1 MNFVI
6 LTDYLGRFGSKQKS
20 TIYRGGLDLKQVINL
35 LTAEGHQVKCY
46 SFSEWNT
53 LMKEQVPHVIIY
65 TSSEDFGDKYK
76 SFIEDIICSLQF
88 SNHICLPNFHFL
100 KAHNNKVYMEMLRNV
115 FHFQDTEIFNSQFA
129 ATIQELEHL
138 NIEFPIVVK
147 GHAGALSKS
156 VFKAKTRKEL
166 SNIFKKI
173 AAKLPISKRVR
184 ERLRRFKHRNNYSGE
199 SIVFGKVVL
208 QQYIENITHD
218 WKVLVYFDKLF
229 VLKRQ
234 NRKND
239 FRASGS
245 GLFSYTEQVPKQ
257 ILDFALACRKKLGVP
272 HVSLDIALLNDQPI
286 LFEFQAIYFGT
297 KTLEN
302 STYHFTR
309 VNTNWELTSGSVEL
323 ERIYV
328 YSILQF
334 LNSDESTLHQ

>member
-1 MNFVI
+1 M
-6 LTDYLGRFGSKQKS
+6 
-20 TIYRGGLDLKQVINL
+20 DLKQVFNL
-35 LTAEGHQVKCY
+35 LTAEGHQVKCF

-76 SFIEDIICSLQF
+76 SYIEDVICSLQF
-88 SNHICLPNFHFL
+88 SKHICLPNFHFL

-115 FHFQDTEIFNSQFA
+115 YNFQDTEIFNSQFA
-129 ATIQELEHL
+129 ATIQDLEHL
-138 NIEFPIVVK
+138 KIAFPLVVK

-156 VFKAKTRKEL
+156 VFKANSRKEL
-166 SNIFKKI
+166 SKIFMKI
-173 AAKLPISKRVR
+173 STKLPISKRVR
-184 ERLRRFKHRNNYSGE
+184 ERLRRFKHRSNYIGE
-199 SIVFGKVVL
+199 STVFGKVVL
-208 QQYIENITHD
+208 QQYLENITHD

-245 GLFSYTEQVPKQ
+245 GFFSYTEQVPKQ
-257 ILDFALACRKKLGVP
+257 ILDFALATRKKLGVP
-272 HVSLDIALLNDQPI
+272 HVSLDIALLDDKPI

-309 VNTNWELTSGSVEL
+309 QNTEWELTSGRVEL
-323 ERIYV
+323 EKIYV
-328 YSILQF
+328 YSILQY
-334 LNSDESTLHQ
+334 LHSDESAVHQ

>member
-1 MNFVI
+1 LNFVI

-20 TIYRGGLDLKQVINL
+20 TSYRGGLDLKQVINL

-115 FHFQDTEIFNSQFA
+115 YHFQDIGIFNSQFA

-138 NIEFPIVVK
+138 NIEFPLVLK

-156 VFKAKTRKEL
+156 VFKANSRKEL
-166 SNIFKKI
+166 LENFKKI
-173 AAKLPISKRVR
+173 ATKLPFSKRVR
-184 ERLRRFKHRNNYSGE
+184 EQLRRFKHRRNYSGE
-199 SIVFGKVVL
+199 SIVFGKIVL
-208 QQYIENITHD
+208 QRYLENITHD

-272 HVSLDIALLNDQPI
+272 HVSLDIALFDEKPI

-302 STYHFTR
+302 STFHFSR
-309 VNTNWELTSGSVEL
+309 LNTEWELTSGRVEL